1 MESLLWTLKRRV
13 LVPLTDAREGR
24 RLSGMRTLEL
34 SALVMAVAVIAPV
47 SWAQVPVFEINRAE
61 SSIKFNV
68 KASVEIAGA
77 FEKWSAS
84 VKFRSPEL
92 TSAILDIRIQAASVH
107 TGSDV
112 KDGKLKGKDFFDA
125 EQSPLIRFH
134 STKVVQTGPE
144 TVEFVGNF
152 TIRGVTRREKLTFT
166 IEGKGTRSPTVTGT
180 MAFDRKQYGM
190 NSGIPFI
197 KVADRV
203 EVTIDLKGKRVS
215 GPGVVYKQ

>member
-1 MESLLWTLKRRV
+1 MGNV
-13 LVPLTDAREGR
+13 
-24 RLSGMRTLEL
+24 RLSVLAM
-34 SALVMAVAVIAPV
+34 VAGLAAMVPV
-47 SWAQVPVFEINRAE
+47 SHAQAPVFEINRAE
-61 SSIKFNV
+61 SSVKFTV
-68 KASVEIAGA
+68 KASVELAGT

-112 KDGKLKGKDFFDA
+112 KDAKLIGKDFFDA
-125 EQSPLIRFH
+125 EHSPLIRFH

-144 TVEFVGNF
+144 TVEFEGNF
-152 TIRGVTRREKLTFT
+152 TIRDVTRKEKLTFT
-166 IEGKGTRSPTVTGT
+166 IEGKGTTTPTVTGT

-203 EVTIDLKGKRVS
+203 EVTVELKGKRVS
-215 GPGVVYKQ
+215 GPPVVYKK

>member
-1 MESLLWTLKRRV
+1 MRTVALCV
-13 LVPLTDAREGR
+13 LVL
-24 RLSGMRTLEL
+24 
-34 SALVMAVAVIAPV
+34 AVFANAGQ
-47 SWAQVPVFEINRAE
+47 AQVPVFEINRAE

-68 KASVEIAGA
+68 KASIEIAGT

-144 TVEFVGNF
+144 TVEFEGNF
-152 TIRGVTRREKLTFT
+152 TIRGVTRREPARR
-166 IEGKGTRSPTVTGT
+166 RSRERWPSTASSTG
-180 MAFDRKQYGM
+180 
-190 NSGIPFI
+190 
-197 KVADRV
+197 
-203 EVTIDLKGKRVS
+203 
-215 GPGVVYKQ
+215 

>member
-1 MESLLWTLKRRV
+1 LPYPYRNRIHE
-13 LVPLTDAREGR
+13 P
-24 RLSGMRTLEL
+24 
-34 SALVMAVAVIAPV
+34 APV
-47 SWAQVPVFEINRAE
+47 DSGEGSTQTERHENRCVVRFGVGGLLMRARRKCPVFEINRAE

-68 KASVEIAGA
+68 KASIEIAGT

-92 TSAILDIRIQAASVH
+92 TSAILDIRIQAASVP

-144 TVEFVGNF
+144 TVEFEGNF
-152 TIRGVTRREKLTFT
+152 TIRGVTQREKLTFT
-166 IEGKGTRSPTVTGT
+166 IEGKGTRTPTVTGT

-215 GPGVVYKQ
+215 GAWGIL

>member
-1 MESLLWTLKRRV
+1 MDSTKTGPR
-13 LVPLTDAREGR
+13 PLTDAREGG
-24 RLSGMRTLEL
+24 RLSAMRTLEL
-34 SALVMAVAVIAPV
+34 GVLVMAVAVIAPV

-68 KASVEIAGA
+68 KASLEIAGT

-84 VKFRSPEL
+84 IKFRSAEL

-144 TVEFVGNF
+144 TVEFEGNF

-166 IEGKGTRSPTVTGT
+166 IEGKGTRTPTVTGT

-215 GPGVVYKQ
+215 GPPVVYKQ